1 MTMMCG
7 IDWAERHHD
16 VALMDGA
23 GVIVA
28 RRRIADDLE
37 GFGQLQELLAAHA
50 ENPIAVRIA
59 IETDH
64 GLLVAALRAAGHT
77 VHAINPRAV
86 ARYRERHGQAGGKSD
101 PGDAV
106 VLANILRTDGHLH
119 RPLPEDTEL
128 AKRVRVLA
136 RQHQEAIWARQ
147 QVVNRLRTLLH
158 QFFPAALRAFPDL
171 THKAALTVLAAAP
184 TPTQAATLSRRRMVG
199 LLRCSGRGNRPGLAD
214 TLLATFQAPTLH
226 HSGGVETAMG
236 TAAAGLVDI
245 IVAMQRAIA
254 RLETELHAALSAH
267 LQHDVLASMPGLGPT
282 LGGRVLGELGDDA
295 ARFATAAGLRAFA
308 GTAPI
313 TRTSGRYRA
322 VTARHVRNRR
332 LADACH
338 WWAFAALTKSSG
350 ARAHYDRRRAAGDT
364 HNAAL
369 RNLANKLLGRLWWC
383 LRHQQRYDEA
393 VAWPDGTPAA
403 A

>member
-1 MTMMCG
+1 M
-7 IDWAERHHD
+7 
-16 VALMDGA
+16 
-23 GVIVA
+23 
-28 RRRIADDLE
+28 
-37 GFGQLQELLAAHA
+37 
-50 ENPIAVRIA
+50 
-59 IETDH
+59 
-64 GLLVAALRAAGHT
+64 
-77 VHAINPRAV
+77 
-86 ARYRERHGQAGGKSD
+86 
-101 PGDAV
+101 
-106 VLANILRTDGHLH
+106 
-119 RPLPEDTEL
+119 

-282 LGGRVLGELGDDA
+282 LGRRVLGELGDDA

-393 VAWPDGTPAA
+393 VAWPDVTPAA